1 MISTALALASAAF
14 SMQASDTTRASREAF
29 TSCLSGFVTRS
40 VRANKSQADF
50 DTEFPQACP
59 AEQAAF
65 RAAIVRRDT
74 AMRAT
79 RASAE
84 DAANLE
90 VEDARVNFADLFAMA
105 QPATPRPAQQA
116 APQQAA
122 GQPAAAQ
129 PAAQTASAPA
139 AQTASQPQ

>member
-1 MISTALALASAAF
+1 MISTAIALLSAAF
-14 SMQASDTTRASREAF
+14 ALQSDTTRASREAF
-29 TSCLSGFVTRS
+29 TACLGTFVTSALRERKTPAEFE
-40 VRANKSQADF
+40 VA
-50 DTEFPQACP
+50 FPQACA

-65 RAAIVRRDT
+65 RGAIIRRDT

-90 VEDARVNFADLFAMA
+90 VEDARVNFADRFAMA

-116 APQQAA
+116 T
-122 GQPAAAQ
+122 AQ
-129 PAAQTASAPA
+129 TAAQTAAPPT
-139 AQTASQPQ
+139 AQPVSQPQ